1 MKIIDEQNLI
11 PDKRILIQ
19 IISNH
24 PFVSDLSNKL
34 ETVQIEISEN
44 HGIPKEMIQF
54 DPSNTHVILGI
65 GKGSHQKENFE
76 YILYHEFGH
85 AADRLN
91 PGFEYSE
98 KEKSLLSAKEKMG
111 VMELWNTYI
120 DSRLNESGLFKLGYQ
135 PPSTGKLNG
144 KVALFASI
152 RYCIIPGILY
162 IRLSWCCI
170 GAFFSIIRGLSFSFI
185 TLLLLSCDFIED
197 ILLNDFLFFV

>member
-65 GKGSHQKENFE
+65 GKGSHQKENF
-76 YILYHEFGH
+76 
-85 AADRLN
+85 
-91 PGFEYSE
+91 
-98 KEKSLLSAKEKMG
+98 
-111 VMELWNTYI
+111 
-120 DSRLNESGLFKLGYQ
+120 
-135 PPSTGKLNG
+135 
-144 KVALFASI
+144 
-152 RYCIIPGILY
+152 
-162 IRLSWCCI
+162 
-170 GAFFSIIRGLSFSFI
+170 
-185 TLLLLSCDFIED
+185 
-197 ILLNDFLFFV
+197 

>member
-144 KVALFASI
+144 KVVRF
-152 RYCIIPGILY
+152 PE
-162 IRLSWCCI
+162 
-170 GAFFSIIRGLSFSFI
+170 GLNGE
-185 TLLLLSCDFIED
+185 LLSHISILENCGLKHEKANKLVDD
-197 ILLNDFLFFV
+197 IWNNPRRVMTYKDMILSAKSGT